1 MKLENTGIEIT
12 VKRDPSTA
20 SLDLERESEK
30 ARKRVNERE
39 IQSGLSERYYTGTL
53 RTKETNRTELQSRFE
68 SCGPTRP
75 FWSVIDLVIV
85 LRVIMFHSG
94 LRRLDK

>member
-20 SLDLERESEK
+20 SLDLGTSKVGSPCFCLLRLIWKNER

-68 SCGPTRP
+68 SCGVR
-75 FWSVIDLVIV
+75 V
-85 LRVIMFHSG
+85 LRY
-94 LRRLDK
+94 